1 MGLGSPL
8 RVRAWSG
15 PRPSYRPS
23 PWTGIWWESG
33 RAAGSSIPDP
43 LAPPA
48 RSLSM
53 QRPPWLGVVL
63 LVVPLIST
71 PRWPITA
78 RRAAPEGQAS
88 AAGGVTQANAHA
100 GHVPAHSHGG
110 TAQDTPPIAP
120 RDGVVVMSV
129 PPLPKTAVNF
139 IWKPEHLVV
148 AAGQK
153 VTLKVANADY
163 MQHNF
168 TFRAAKVAKNLPVD
182 ATTTTIQLTAPAKP
196 G

>member
-53 QRPPWLGVVL
+53 QRPPWLVVVL
-63 LVVPLIST
+63 LVVALIST
-71 PRWPITA
+71 AGWAITA

-88 AAGGVTQANAHA
+88 AARGGT
-100 GHVPAHSHGG
+100 PAHRH
-110 TAQDTPPIAP
+110 ARP
-120 RDGVVVMSV
+120 R
-129 PPLPKTAVNF
+129 
-139 IWKPEHLVV
+139 
-148 AAGQK
+148 
-153 VTLKVANADY
+153 
-163 MQHNF
+163 
-168 TFRAAKVAKNLPVD
+168 
-182 ATTTTIQLTAPAKP
+182 PAHRP
-196 G
+196 